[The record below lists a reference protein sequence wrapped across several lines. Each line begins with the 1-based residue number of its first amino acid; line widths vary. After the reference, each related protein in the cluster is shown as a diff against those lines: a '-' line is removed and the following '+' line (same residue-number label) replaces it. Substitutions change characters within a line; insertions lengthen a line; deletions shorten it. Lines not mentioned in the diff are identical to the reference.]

1 MSACVGLRRPAS
13 ACVGL
18 RRPASACVGL
28 RRPASACVGLRR
40 PASAIGHRLE
50 QHEDGSCCIEFKS
63 LSLQR

>member
-1 MSACVGLRRPAS
+1 MNKRL
-13 ACVGL
+13 L
-18 RRPASACVGL
+18 TNIVGL